1 MEYEIDTNIQAYN
14 ILHKGDIKGDIKGYI
29 KGYIKLTQCIF
40 LYIFQKKIKN
50 IYIIQSSENGMF
62 YLLRSSG
69 K

>member
-1 MEYEIDTNIQAYN
+1 MEYEIDTNIQVYN
-14 ILHKGDIKGDIKGYI
+14 ILHKGDIKGDI